1 MTHVLRRYKVMVV
14 IFCLLILAVIIGL
27 IVSRENSK
35 KIPSRG
41 VFVMNG
47 VLTQMIEKKQR

>member
-1 MTHVLRRYKVMVV
+1 MVV

-27 IVSRENSK
+27 IVSRK
-35 KIPSRG
+35 ILKIPSRG

-47 VLTQMIEKKQR
+47 VLTQMIEKQR